1 MTTPPTIATHAELV
15 GRLLS
20 AFGRFRR
27 QVGRIAGRSFDQTDV
42 SASQAE
48 FLRLVGRNP
57 DISVKSAAAEMGLAP
72 NSVST
77 FVTALVKDGLLLRE
91 PDPADRR
98 VMRLS
103 LPAHAQRTADETR
116 KRRHGIVATALDELT
131 SHERDQLIHGLAV
144 IDKLTGILHEHEQG
158 RR

>member
-1 MTTPPTIATHAELV
+1 MTTPSTAHAELV
-15 GRLLS
+15 PRLMS

-27 QVGRIAGRSFDQTDV
+27 QVGRIAGRSFDRPGV

-57 DISVKSAAAEMGLAP
+57 HISVKSAAAEMGLAP

-77 FVTALVKDGLLLRE
+77 FVTALVADDLLVRE

-103 LPAHAQRTADETR
+103 LPAHVQRDVDDIR
-116 KRRHGIVATALDELT
+116 RRRHDIVATALDALT
-131 SHERDQLIHGLAV
+131 PAERDDLLRGLAV
-144 IDKLTGILHEHEQG
+144 VDKITELLHDHEQG